1 MVTKEELQSILTE
14 KEIPSNLIEF
24 IISNLFKEEIKT
36 PWDWVKEEYV
46 EYFAHVG
53 KEKHL
58 KESLARMKKFF
69 SENPDVRKEEVIG
82 ATIMY
87 IRSTEARYIR
97 LPHYFISKGVGSEK
111 TSDLF
116 NWIEKYRITHAP
128 ETGQRDISRNLQ

>member
-1 MVTKEELQSILTE
+1 
-14 KEIPSNLIEF
+14 
-24 IISNLFKEEIKT
+24 
-36 PWDWVKEEYV
+36 
-46 EYFAHVG
+46 
-53 KEKHL
+53 
-58 KESLARMKKFF
+58 MKKFF

-82 ATIMY
+82 ATTMY
-87 IRSTEARYIR
+87 IRSTEAKYIR

>member
-1 MVTKEELQSILTE
+1 
-14 KEIPSNLIEF
+14 
-24 IISNLFKEEIKT
+24 
-36 PWDWVKEEYV
+36 
-46 EYFAHVG
+46 
-53 KEKHL
+53 
-58 KESLARMKKFF
+58 MKKFF
-69 SENPDVRKEEVIG
+69 SENPDVRKEEVMG

-87 IRSTEARYIR
+87 IRSTEDKYIR